1 MEASTTEKAMR
12 GIEKYL
18 ERRGMDVV
26 ERGWAHGR
34 DKIDFV
40 VRDDDDLVFVAVRI
54 RENDGNGIPSDEASR
69 RAFER
74 VAAAYLAERP
84 GIPEGAVR
92 FDVVSMLVLSEDRA
106 LIRHHVNAISA
117 ASDDFS

>member
-1 MEASTTEKAMR
+1 M
-12 GIEKYL
+12 
-18 ERRGMDVV
+18 
-26 ERGWAHGR
+26 
-34 DKIDFV
+34 
-40 VRDDDDLVFVAVRI
+40 
-54 RENDGNGIPSDEASR
+54 
-69 RAFER
+69 
-74 VAAAYLAERP
+74 AAAYLAERP